1 MKGSLLFRIQVK
13 VVLFCFIVSTEAD
26 FLDKLRKE
34 LNVLPQHGSD
44 YSLAT
49 TAATASQEEVN
60 HKISTLALSS
70 LLEKRKDEEQ
80 VLKTCCPTSLITWLK
95 NKKIDSPFKNSD
107 RKNCVV
113 KIPDLRRGTQWDLLD
128 QKLSENKEKLS
139 VFPKVLNFIFLIFS
153 PFIA

>member
-1 MKGSLLFRIQVK
+1 MRNMKESLLFRIQVK

-26 FLDKLRKE
+26 FLDKLRKD
-34 LNVLPQHGSD
+34 LNVLPQQGSD

-49 TAATASQEEVN
+49 TAASQEEVN

-80 VLKTCCPTSLITWLK
+80 VLKTCCPSSLITWLK

-113 KIPDLRRGTQWDLLD
+113 KIPDLKRGNQWDLLD

-139 VFPKVLNFIFLIFS
+139 VFPKVFMINFYSFS
-153 PFIA
+153 